1 MKGKGMKSRNRK
13 NELLSALRSSVRP
26 VGALFF
32 IALLAIGLFGKQTTH
47 AASDRAKK
55 VAAIFVGG
63 GTGGGIAAIAGSAKW
78 FPLGFAGGGLAAG
91 LLARHIIK
99 KRKARKAS
107 QAPYQ
112 SGRTRRRSNQMLDD
126 DTQDLQAYPTASTR
140 RHVRMYK

>member
-55 VAAIFVGG
+55 VAA
-63 GTGGGIAAIAGSAKW
+63 K
-78 FPLGFAGGGLAAG
+78 FALTTRA
-91 LLARHIIK
+91 
-99 KRKARKAS
+99 
-107 QAPYQ
+107 
-112 SGRTRRRSNQMLDD
+112 RRRHDE
-126 DTQDLQAYPTASTR
+126 TQALYTYGVDMASDAKTPIQLELG
-140 RHVRMYK
+140 KS